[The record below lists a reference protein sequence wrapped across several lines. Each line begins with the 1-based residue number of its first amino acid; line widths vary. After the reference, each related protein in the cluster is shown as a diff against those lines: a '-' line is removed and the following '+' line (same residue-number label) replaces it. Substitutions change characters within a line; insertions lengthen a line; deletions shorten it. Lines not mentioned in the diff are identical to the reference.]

1 MTDGSHDR
9 PFGPAPKIESAA
21 EQVLGPA
28 LRTGQSPFD
37 DELYTWTPE
46 VAEELIRRLDG
57 DAEEHTGEHSADST
71 RSPVMQ
77 ALHDQLEG
85 APRPVVLLAAE
96 LLYIQQLPL
105 STVTAR
111 LKRGRIRDV
120 LSWMDDA

>member
-57 DAEEHTGEHSADST
+57 DAEEHHRPPSCST
-71 RSPVMQ
+71 SSSCPC
-77 ALHDQLEG
+77 
-85 APRPVVLLAAE
+85 PR
-96 LLYIQQLPL
+96 
-105 STVTAR
+105 
-111 LKRGRIRDV
+111 
-120 LSWMDDA
+120 